1 MDGEKHVYFSIS
13 LENAVPPPIKKYSA
27 CAREMRRL
35 SKTEFARLKQI
46 RDLKARFKAQ
56 FLILLH
62 SYTKK
67 SLFGDREENQHLV
80 LHGPPAIWLEEVK
93 EKNI

>member
-1 MDGEKHVYFSIS
+1 
-13 LENAVPPPIKKYSA
+13 
-27 CAREMRRL
+27 MRRL

-67 SLFGDREENQHLV
+67 SLFGDREENQHLAL
-80 LHGPPAIWLEEVK
+80 LHGPPTIWLEEVT
-93 EKNI
+93 EKNILGKR